1 MVFKKHREAVMLAL
15 SQLPGYSMTIT
26 LYGTPLSLYTGKPR
40 SYFIKA
46 GLTYRE
52 IAATSAHYTE
62 VVLPQAGMRR
72 GIPVVET
79 ENGAVIR
86 DSTAIIDHFEAE
98 TGHSFSPTSTKQ
110 RFVSRLLDVIGM
122 EGLLRPAMHYRWD
135 FPDQNDVMLKFHF
148 SMLVP
153 ESMDRESLSAKTM
166 DRMRA
171 AGHGFGALPP
181 AFPLI
186 EQLYEQLLDKMTAH
200 FSAYP
205 YFLGY
210 KPSIGDF
217 GMMAPLYA
225 HLGRDPAPLR
235 LMQTRAVQVLRWVER
250 MNRPELDQGEF
261 TIQSDDFLAEDEIPA
276 TLIDVLRHIAID
288 FMPETRAAAAYTNQW
303 LKDQTDLTAGSV
315 ADRAI
320 GMSEFEVQG
329 QTLKAIVQPYRF
341 FLLQRV
347 FAEYDAQ
354 DSAGRAELDALLQQC
369 DMGDLMDLRI
379 NRSIGRADNL
389 EIWQSP

>member
-1 MVFKKHREAVMLAL
+1 KHREAVMLPL

-40 SYFIKA
+40 SYLIKA
-46 GLTYRE
+46 GLAYRE
-52 IAATSAHYTE
+52 TAPTSAHYNE
-62 VVLPQAGMRR
+62 VVLPKAGQRR
-72 GIPVVET
+72 GIPVIET
-79 ENGAVIR
+79 ENGVVLR
-86 DSTAIIDHFEAE
+86 DSTAIIDHYESE
-98 TGHSFSPTSTKQ
+98 TGHNFSPTTMKQ

-135 FPDQNDVMLKFHF
+135 FPEQNDVMLKFHF
-148 SMLVP
+148 AMMVP
-153 ESMDRESLSAKTM
+153 ESMDREALSVKTM
-166 DRMRA
+166 GRMRA
-171 AGHGFGALPP
+171 AGHGFGALPE

-186 EQLYEQLLDKMTAH
+186 ERLYEQLLDKMTAH

-217 GMMAPLYA
+217 GMIAPLYA
-225 HLGRDPAPLR
+225 HLGRDPAPLN

-261 TIQSDDFLAEDEIPA
+261 TIQGDDYLAEDEIPV
-276 TLIDVLRHIAID
+276 TLIAVLQQIAID

-303 LKDQTDLTAGSV
+303 LDAQTELAAGSV

-354 DSAGRAELDALLQQC
+354 DNAGRAELDALLQQC
-369 DMGDLMDLRI
+369 DMADLMSLRI
-379 NRSIGRADNL
+379 NRTIGRADNL
-389 EIWQSP
+389 EVWQSS

>member
-1 MVFKKHREAVMLAL
+1 
-15 SQLPGYSMTIT
+15 MTIT

-40 SYFIKA
+40 SYLIKA

-52 IAATSAHYTE
+52 TAPTSAHYNK
-62 VVLPQAGMRR
+62 VVLPQAGNRR

-86 DSTAIIDHFEAE
+86 DSTAIIDHYETE
-98 TGHSFSPTSTKQ
+98 TGHGFSPTSSRQ

-148 SMLVP
+148 SMMVP
-153 ESMDRESLSAKTM
+153 ESMDRDVLSAKTM

-171 AGHGFGALPP
+171 AGHGFGAVPD
-181 AFPLI
+181 AFPVI

-200 FSAYP
+200 FAAYP

-235 LMQTRAVQVLRWVER
+235 LMQTQAVQVLRWVER

-261 TIQSDDFLAEDEIPA
+261 TIQGDDYLAEDEIPA
-276 TLIDVLRHIAID
+276 TLINVLQHIAID

-303 LKDQTDLTAGSV
+303 LDDQTELTAGTV

-320 GMSEFEVQG
+320 GMSAFEVQG

-369 DMGDLMDLRI
+369 DMGDLMNLRI
-379 NRSIGRADNL
+379 NRAIGRANNL
-389 EIWQSP
+389 EVWQSA